1 MFNNFFN
8 FFRLC
13 AGWKLFFLIMV
24 IILMIN
30 MVQKQEVIE
39 KHLPDTTLM
48 INMELKQEVLKQIQ
62 MV

>member
-1 MFNNFFN
+1 M
-8 FFRLC
+8 
-13 AGWKLFFLIMV
+13 AAKPVHIEKLQAA
-24 IILMIN
+24 IIHTIN
-30 MVQKQEVIE
+30 MAQKQEVIE